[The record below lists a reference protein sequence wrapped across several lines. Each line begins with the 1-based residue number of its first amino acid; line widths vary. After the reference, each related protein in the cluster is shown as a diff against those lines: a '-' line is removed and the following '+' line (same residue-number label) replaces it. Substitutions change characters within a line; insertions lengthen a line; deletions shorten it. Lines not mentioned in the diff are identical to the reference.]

1 MSEGTMQRAAQ
12 RDDRAQG
19 VPPTP
24 LWQWGS
30 DQRAKR
36 LRRVLVCAAAVPA
49 VLITAACSS
58 DSGDSKGKGGDS
70 AQQTASSGSSQ
81 QPSASASPTVQAAA
95 YRKLPEPCAVLSRKT
110 LTDLV
115 PKGAKSGKE
124 GSSDD
129 TATRSSCSWTSLD
142 NNGVKGSQFRWLNV
156 SLLRFDS
163 DVNRGA
169 GDKQAHAYFAQQVG
183 DARSVSGAKNITSR
197 PVAGTGAE
205 ATAVR
210 YDLKKKEG
218 DFKQQTVVAR
228 VENVVVTLDY
238 NGAGLAGEK
247 TPSADDLTKAAQK
260 AMKEAVA
267 AVSAA
272 NGEGSGQS
280 SSTTAT
286 ASPSKSASK
295 SPSASA
301 SKSPSSSASP
311 SKSAAKKG

>member
-1 MSEGTMQRAAQ
+1 MQRAAQ
-12 RDDRAQG
+12 RNVRAH
-19 VPPTP
+19 
-24 LWQWGS
+24 

-36 LRRVLVCAAAVPA
+36 LRRALVCAAAVPA

-58 DSGDSKGKGGDS
+58 DSGDSSDKAGDS
-70 AQQTASSGSSQ
+70 GATQTAGSSSAT
-81 QPSASASPTVQAAA
+81 PSASASPTVQAAA
-95 YRKLPEPCAVLSRKT
+95 YRKLPDSCAVLSKKT

-129 TATRSSCSWTSLD
+129 TATRASCSWSSLD

-163 DVNRGA
+163 DAARGS
-169 GDKQAHAYFAQQVG
+169 GDEQAHAYLARQVE
-183 DARSVSGAKNITSR
+183 DAKAVSGAKNTKSE

-205 ATAVR
+205 ATLVR

-218 DFKQQTVVAR
+218 TFKQQTVVAR

-247 TPSADDLTKAAQK
+247 TPSADDLSKDAQK
-260 AMKEAVA
+260 AVKEAVA
-267 AVSAA
+267 SVSAA
-272 NGEGSGQS
+272 NGKGSGAGTS
-280 SSTTAT
+280 SGGS
-286 ASPSKSASK
+286 ASPSASASK
-295 SPSASA
+295 SPSKQA

-311 SKSAAKKG
+311 SKSAAKKD